1 MKATDCLTCALS
13 VTFLI
18 LLTTCQ
24 GQRSPRFITRPA
36 GSYYVTKNRPASI
49 VCEAEN
55 VDSIR
60 FSCAKEIPINKLQ
73 VVGRVQPSGK
83 EIIKGTLEVTK
94 ADIRGYETRN
104 PFWCECIGDVTSGRP
119 IRTRRTQIS
128 TAFLKKEF
136 VEEPR
141 SKSAPIG
148 SKVELMCSPPAGQPT
163 PTISWLKDGRKVH
176 ANDNN
181 FEVDSRG
188 LLIIKKFRRKDVGQY
203 SCLARNSAAKR
214 TSAPAQLSIGDSTE
228 EDRLEASD
236 APLEDGPIYEKSPDS
251 LYYVTADEPV
261 DITCRVNGAKIL
273 TVRCNN
279 RRLGDEDQRKQEF
292 PNPQGGTIYETTF
305 TVKEE
310 DIRRYG
316 IDGSYAC
323 NCISWY
329 TEPGVQGWKSKPS
342 SKGYIEVAFLGE
354 QFVAEP
360 ESQVVGT
367 DGSVTMACGAP
378 KSKPPAEIRWYFNG
392 EEIDTRSGYYVV
404 DEDGSLTIESASISN
419 GGDYQCSASN
429 VAGVRY
435 SGNARLTVEDG
446 FVKPRVEVTR
456 PPPTRPVA
464 RPEPTTPGRAP
475 GEAYFSTPL
484 EPVYYMAQG
493 RDVPITCGV
502 KNADMVTFRCNR
514 RRYDPKE
521 IESKQTYNRAVGKFD
536 IEATITVTADDLK
549 SEEYACICTMWYTV
563 SGNWEREESPEA
575 KVERAFIE
583 DEFAMEP
590 VDTQVQ
596 MGVPA
601 ELMCTPPF
609 GGPEPEVSWL
619 KDGVRVD
626 TSRDRNIE
634 ISITGSLIIN
644 DMSQRY
650 VGRYVCVATNTA
662 GTRQTPPAALTTF
675 AAVTEPITE
684 SILVDGA
691 STAEPEY
698 YTPSEI
704 EPSSEP
710 ETEIGHTVHPM
721 FTEQPKSMYYIV
733 RGQSITITCAAKNV
747 DRITFRCSGFIVPD
761 YRYENNAVESG
772 DVISVSLDLNREDAE
787 GFTDDNTCVC
797 DGHYFPY
804 GAATEELISS
814 NPGYINLAYLK
825 RRFQKNPEN
834 TKSMA
839 GVMAALSCTP
849 PEAVPAAKVYWTF
862 NGVRIDM
869 DAIANIVMPPDNSL
883 VLINPTR
890 ENTGDY
896 ACVAE
901 NVAGRRVSN
910 TATLTVEEATGGVVI
925 PDVVPTYPETTS
937 EPEVE
942 VDAEPAVTTE
952 PEPEPEPKPEPE
964 PTPESEPEKETYKTT
979 DGSHTH
985 AVEYTTALPEIM
997 EEYLTTETIMGNE
1010 IGVELET
1017 GEAMESENTTAS
1029 KMTSKMDVEESVV
1042 DLTTDESVVVS
1053 EVAVTSEPLEIL
1065 PMTTETMEIDAMV
1078 TETMDTDDM
1087 TTESMAIDNNVDHVV
1102 TSDKKGN
1109 KGKKRKNKQRAMC
1122 QEKMSSCGNYLGQMR
1137 PAEDSSDKVAK
1148 CLAVQ
1153 EYSNCVNRYIDEC
1166 RGLMTDEILDTIE
1179 HTQTSLMEDCRVS
1192 ENEIIVDNNLK
1203 PYAACTQLQMC
1214 TKDFTD
1220 NYSPTLNDANSACNV
1235 LTNMLRCGDGALS
1248 ICNIPNYVEG
1258 TETTLATVGEWYS
1271 DYCTNII
1278 MERPSFVA
1286 CESLRACNSPLNAS
1300 TSVQDMYNVNVWCPY
1315 THDVIACTI
1324 NALDNCQPEERP
1336 SIETELRRLTA
1347 EALQICPKAG
1357 VKDEVIPRESQE
1369 TGGNA
1374 ASMPVT
1380 SVILLSFVQV
1390 VFMFV
1395 LSLR

>member
-910 TATLTVEEATGGVVI
+910 TATLTVEEATGG
-925 PDVVPTYPETTS
+925 E
-937 EPEVE
+937 
-942 VDAEPAVTTE
+942 
-952 PEPEPEPKPEPE
+952 
-964 PTPESEPEKETYKTT
+964 
-979 DGSHTH
+979 
-985 AVEYTTALPEIM
+985 
-997 EEYLTTETIMGNE
+997 
-1010 IGVELET
+1010 
-1017 GEAMESENTTAS
+1017 
-1029 KMTSKMDVEESVV
+1029 
-1042 DLTTDESVVVS
+1042 
-1053 EVAVTSEPLEIL
+1053 
-1065 PMTTETMEIDAMV
+1065 
-1078 TETMDTDDM
+1078 
-1087 TTESMAIDNNVDHVV
+1087 
-1102 TSDKKGN
+1102 
-1109 KGKKRKNKQRAMC
+1109 RAMC